1 MNNECK
7 VIQDLLPNYIENL
20 TSEESNEII
29 KKHLKECE
37 KCQKIYES
45 MKENEDDKKIEKGKI
60 ELLKK
65 IKKKIS
71 FLKIILILILL
82 IFVLVIFRRIVI
94 MEIIKNKYNNVVN
107 EKMNNYYMRV
117 EKYDGNTI
125 NIAEKYYKDGN
136 YFFER
141 KFGEFDG
148 DISKITSY
156 KNEENQIKLYEN
168 GDEKIESNNI
178 VEGNIEP
185 VSEVGDF
192 ASNAQYALI
201 IGIDSAKISDKEYY
215 IFRNNNYERYVNK
228 ETGLLEKEIDFN
240 NNTITNYY
248 YDFGVVKDSDIKEPN
263 LDGFVEE

>member
-65 IKKKIS
+65 VKKKIS

-156 KNEENQIKLYEN
+156 KNEENQISR
-168 GDEKIESNNI
+168 KI
-178 VEGNIEP
+178 
-185 VSEVGDF
+185 
-192 ASNAQYALI
+192 
-201 IGIDSAKISDKEYY
+201 
-215 IFRNNNYERYVNK
+215 
-228 ETGLLEKEIDFN
+228 
-240 NNTITNYY
+240 ITL
-248 YDFGVVKDSDIKEPN
+248 S
-263 LDGFVEE
+263 